1 MDSCDNDVSMC
12 IHQLSKI
19 YGAYRETTCTK
30 LKNMSMRES
39 LNLRSNKEIHSPHQA
54 AYSSGNGLES
64 VIQVH
69 LYCFCTCSAC
79 FR

>member
-39 LNLRSNKEIHSPHQA
+39 LNLRSNRDPQSP
-54 AYSSGNGLES
+54 SSS
-64 VIQVH
+64 I
-69 LYCFCTCSAC
+69 F
-79 FR
+79 FRKRT